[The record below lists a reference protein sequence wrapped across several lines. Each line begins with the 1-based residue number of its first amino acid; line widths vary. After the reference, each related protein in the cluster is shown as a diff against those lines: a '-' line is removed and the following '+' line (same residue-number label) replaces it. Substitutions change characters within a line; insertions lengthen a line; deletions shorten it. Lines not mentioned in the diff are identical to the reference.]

1 MYKVDILSF
10 GAGVGVMC
18 LAAFLMNRTKGPNR
32 TDTVHSDS
40 HKAIKSSVVKS
51 TCIIKIGGSACTIK
65 DSV

>member
-1 MYKVDILSF
+1 MYKVDLLSF

-18 LAAFLMNRTKGPNR
+18 LAAFLINRTKSTNP
-32 TDTVHSDS
+32 TATVHSDS
-40 HKAIKSSVVKS
+40 HKTIKSSVGKS